1 MTCRQCGKQLT
12 GDEIAVYRKL
22 VDRMAEEF
30 LCKECLARYFRCDV
44 SLIDQKI
51 RQFRETGCA
60 LFAAN

>member
-1 MTCRQCGKQLT
+1 MGTARGRNASLK
-12 GDEIAVYRKL
+12 AL
-22 VDRMAEEF
+22 VDHMAEEF